1 MSQNGK
7 GSKRRTGKPGA
18 YARGYEA
25 IDWSKGRKPAP
36 PRKVDLGR
44 VLIADGERAEWI
56 IPPLE
61 ELLGPSRYGMP
72 DPEVVAAVEGSP
84 VEELTVAE
92 RRTLDE
98 MARRQQEDAK

>member
-1 MSQNGK
+1 MNGK
-7 GSKRRTGKPGA
+7 GDKTRPGKPGA

-25 IDWSKGRKPAP
+25 IDWSKGRKSAP
-36 PRKVDLGR
+36 PRKVKPDE
-44 VLIADGERAEWI
+44 VLLQGYVTPPEWI
-56 IPPLE
+56 IPSLE
-61 ELLGPSRYGMP
+61 ELLGPSRYGVP